1 MTKIATLKKHLM
13 NDQKFKQ
20 EYAKADA
27 DYAIVEALIRARAV
41 AKLSQAEVAARIGTT
56 QSAIARL
63 EAGNVAPTLST
74 LRRYAE
80 ATGTKLK
87 IGLVSVPAAINTAS
101 SDVDRRE
108 LFPTLLTQDNSI
120 AAARIDCSPSGPV
133 RQIEGFCE
141 GRISGSS

>member
-1 MTKIATLKKHLM
+1 MTKIAILKKRLM
-13 NDQKFKQ
+13 NDPKFKQ

-27 DYAIVEALIRARAV
+27 DYVIIEALIRARAV

-87 IGLVSVPAAINTAS
+87 IGLVSA
-101 SDVDRRE
+101 
-108 LFPTLLTQDNSI
+108 
-120 AAARIDCSPSGPV
+120 
-133 RQIEGFCE
+133 
-141 GRISGSS
+141 